1 MMTGL
6 RIYFSVLEPIL
17 LLALL
22 ALAIAAYRS
31 HRSTAF
37 LLLMLSSICYFIP
50 RFAPYVIWATAGGST
65 EASARIHAW
74 FASWSFFGMNRV
86 FDALFVVL
94 LCVSFIVFIRGR
106 RVMSHEAPNQALQ
119 PTAGR
124 SDE

>member
-1 MMTGL
+1 M
-6 RIYFSVLEPIL
+6 YFSVLEPIL

-22 ALAIAAYRS
+22 GLAIAAYRS
-31 HRSTAF
+31 DRSTAF

-50 RFAPYVIWATAGGST
+50 RFAPYVIWATAGGSS

-94 LCVSFIVFIRGR
+94 LCTSFIAFIRGR
-106 RVMSHEAPNQALQ
+106 RVMSYEAPN
-119 PTAGR
+119 
-124 SDE
+124 